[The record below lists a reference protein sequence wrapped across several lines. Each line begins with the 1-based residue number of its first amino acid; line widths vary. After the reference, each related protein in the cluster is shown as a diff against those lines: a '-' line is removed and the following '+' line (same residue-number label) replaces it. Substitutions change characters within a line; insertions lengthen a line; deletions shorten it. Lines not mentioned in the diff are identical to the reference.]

1 MAIVLRLDRMMADRK
16 VSLGELAE
24 KVGIADGNLSKL
36 KNGKV
41 SGVRFKTLNAICKEL
56 DCRRRRRRLILPSP
70 FPRFLLP
77 WRRCTR
83 REGRPMRMLLVEDDA
98 AIVASLTDLLRSEG
112 YETRCADGQ
121 DAAVELLRSERFDL
135 ALVDVALAQG
145 NGFAVCAAAKACDPA
160 PAVIFLTASDD
171 EFSTVAGLDMGAD
184 DYIAKPFRARELL
197 SRIRSVLRR
206 TNAASSLLRLGDVE
220 IDAGTACVRK
230 AGRDLALTA
239 LEYRLLL
246 LFAQSRGKL
255 VTREHVRNAIWDSA
269 GEYVSDNTLS
279 VYVKRLRDKVEDDPA
294 EPRLILT
301 VRGLG
306 YRTGA

>member
-1 MAIVLRLDRMMADRK
+1 
-16 VSLGELAE
+16 
-24 KVGIADGNLSKL
+24 
-36 KNGKV
+36 
-41 SGVRFKTLNAICKEL
+41 
-56 DCRRRRRRLILPSP
+56 
-70 FPRFLLP
+70 
-77 WRRCTR
+77 
-83 REGRPMRMLLVEDDA
+83 MRMLLVEDDA

-206 TNAASSLLRLGDVE
+206 TNAASSLLR
-220 IDAGTACVRK
+220 VRK